1 MPSVFTSERRVEFC
15 ETDAAG
21 IAHFSSLI
29 IFMEQAEH
37 ALLRSLGLSVA
48 LSCTS
53 PFKKAS
59 SHEPSYSW
67 PRVKV
72 ECDFQGPA
80 RFEDVLCIETS
91 VASLG
96 TKSVTYQHRI
106 TCNGSSIATGKMT
119 CVCCTL
125 QDDSLASVPISPRIR
140 ELLQAYL
147 VGVPASAGPIV
158 EPTSA
163 G

>member
-1 MPSVFTSERRVEFC
+1 MPSVFTFERRVEFC

-29 IFMEQAEH
+29 VYMEQAEH

-48 LSCTS
+48 LTHTS
-53 PFKKAS
+53 IFKKS
-59 SHEPSYSW
+59 SSQEPNCNW

-72 ECDFQGPA
+72 ECDFQAPA
-80 RFEDVLCIETS
+80 RFEDVLWIETS

-96 TKSVTYQHRI
+96 IKSVAYQHRI

-125 QDDSLASVPISPRIR
+125 QGDSLASTPIPPRIR
-140 ELLQAYL
+140 DLLQRYFE
-147 VGVPASAGPIV
+147 ASP
-158 EPTSA
+158 
-163 G
+163 

>member
-1 MPSVFTSERRVEFC
+1 MPSVFIFERRVEFC

-29 IFMEQAEH
+29 IYMEQAEH

-48 LSCTS
+48 LTHTS
-53 PFKKAS
+53 QYMKAS
-59 SHEPSYSW
+59 AQEPNCSW

-72 ECDFQGPA
+72 ECDFQAPA
-80 RFEDVLCIETS
+80 RFEDVLLVETS

-106 TCNGSSIATGKMT
+106 TSNGNSIATGKMT

-125 QDDSLASVPISPRIR
+125 QSDSLASVPIPPRIR
-140 ELLQAYL
+140 ELLQTYL
-147 VGVPASAGPIV
+147 P
-158 EPTSA
+158 
-163 G
+163 

>member
-1 MPSVFTSERRVEFC
+1 MPSAFTVERRVEFC

-29 IFMEQAEH
+29 VFMEQAEH

-48 LSCTS
+48 LSHTS
-53 PFKKAS
+53 LFKKS
-59 SHEPSYSW
+59 SSQEPTFSW

-72 ECDFQGPA
+72 ECDFQAPA
-80 RFEDVLCIETS
+80 RFEDVLLVETS

-96 TKSVTYQHRI
+96 TKSVIYQHRI
-106 TCNGSSIATGKMT
+106 TSNGRSVATGKMT

-125 QDDSLASVPISPRIR
+125 QDDTLASVPIPPRIR
-140 ELLQAYL
+140 ELLQKHL
-147 VGVPASAGPIV
+147 VGVPASAGPAV
-158 EPTSA
+158 LPTSA
-163 G
+163 T

>member
-29 IFMEQAEH
+29 VYMEQAEH

-48 LSCTS
+48 LTCTS
-53 PFKKAS
+53 QFNNDS
-59 SHEPSYSW
+59 SQEPAVSW

-72 ECDFQGPA
+72 ECEFQAPA
-80 RFEDVLCIETS
+80 RFEDLLVIETS
-91 VASLG
+91 VAALG

-106 TCNGSSIATGKMT
+106 LSGGNSIATGKMT
-119 CVCCTL
+119 CVCCTS
-125 QDDSLASVPISPRIR
+125 QGDSLASVPIPTRIR
-140 ELLQAYL
+140 ELLQTKL
-147 VGVPASAGPIV
+147 CSN
-158 EPTSA
+158 
-163 G
+163 